1 MATRAAASMTH
12 ESGFHMKLRN
22 YYTHP
27 HERANQEERQDATD
41 LEECVLF
48 LRLELVGTEDA
59 KTTGSLFVRKTFFR
73 AVKKFKHVLNHDG
86 LQVDFF
92 LIIEVLSLEFD
103 LYEEPRL
110 ILYT

>member
-1 MATRAAASMTH
+1 MTH

-22 YYTHP
+22 YIHTPY
-27 HERANQEERQDATD
+27 EQRNREERQDATN

-59 KTTGSLFVRKTFFR
+59 KTTGSLLVGKTPFR
-73 AVKKFKHVLNHDG
+73 AVEELKHVLNHDG

-92 LIIEVLSLEFD
+92 LVVEVLSLEFD
-103 LYEEPRL
+103 L
-110 ILYT
+110 IKNQD